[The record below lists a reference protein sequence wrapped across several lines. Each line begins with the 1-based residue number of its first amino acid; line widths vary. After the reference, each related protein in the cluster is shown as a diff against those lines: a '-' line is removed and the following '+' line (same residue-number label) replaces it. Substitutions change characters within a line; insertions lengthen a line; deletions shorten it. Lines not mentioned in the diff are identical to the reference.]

1 MSLAEQ
7 QVPAVSSWL
16 GTQVD
21 SFVQKQ
27 NLTEVG
33 DSEPCCFIVLAIP
46 CRIRLKIWHHH
57 SSIAAAEHPPT
68 SPMHKLCGLT
78 PYS

>member
-1 MSLAEQ
+1 VSLAEQ
-7 QVPAVSSWL
+7 QVPAVYSWL

-33 DSEPCCFIVLAIP
+33 DSKPCCFSVLAI
-46 CRIRLKIWHHH
+46 RRR
-57 SSIAAAEHPPT
+57 
-68 SPMHKLCGLT
+68 M
-78 PYS
+78 